1 MNAAHLHL
9 MFNHLPIVGLGF
21 TMILHALA
29 LSRNSNELKK
39 VSCWFYIIIGLL
51 AMIPVLTGDGTEQI
65 VMSYPGIS
73 KDAIENHETWG
84 YVFFYGLL
92 LNGAL
97 AAATLWFSREKPDLV
112 KKFSFALL
120 IVAFVLTFFAY
131 QTGTTG
137 GQIRHPEI
145 LKQGPLKVEAE
156 DND

>member
-1 MNAAHLHL
+1 MNAVHFHL

-29 LSRNSNELKK
+29 LVRNSKELIK
-39 VSCWFYIIIGLL
+39 VSCWFYLFIGLL
-51 AMIPVLTGDGTEQI
+51 AILPIITGDGAEGI
-65 VMSYPGIS
+65 VLTYPGIS
-73 KDAIENHETWG
+73 KNAIENHETWG
-84 YVFFYGLL
+84 YIFFYGLL
-92 LNGAL
+92 FNSAL
-97 AAATLWFSREKPDLV
+97 AAAVLWFSREKPDLL

-145 LKQGPLKVEAE
+145 QKQGPIQVQGE
-156 DND
+156 DED